1 MFMEMFMDTDSITH
15 IIKILIGTTLTLTQI
30 TMTTMMIQILTT
42 ICTTH
47 MMTLTIK
54 IGTIIMMF
62 TTMTMMTITTMTS
75 ISHM

>member
-1 MFMEMFMDTDSITH
+1 MEMFMDTDSITH

>member
-1 MFMEMFMDTDSITH
+1 MFMEMFMDMDSITH
-15 IIKILIGTTLTLTQI
+15 IIRILIGTTLTLTQI